1 MAKTAQ
7 RKAISIPMD
16 ANTAALDAVIR
27 ADLTFTKKVLSSE
40 QAAKDFLSRTGIYTK
55 TGRLSRKYK

>member
-7 RKAISIPMD
+7 RKTVPIAVD
-16 ANTAALDAVIR
+16 ANTAVLDAVIR
-27 ADLTFTKKVLSSE
+27 ADLTFAKKVLSSE
-40 QAAKDFLSRTGIYTK
+40 KAAKDFLSRTGIYTK